1 MSSIQLMKYR
11 IKQKTLEIGGVKVG
25 GLPGLTPTVLIGSV
39 FYRGDKTVIDR
50 QSGKVDKKDT
60 EKLLQTV
67 IEVSQ
72 KTSLPSMLDVVAE
85 TPEAM
90 QKHLRFLVD
99 AVDHPLL
106 IDGSSDM
113 KVNLAG
119 LEAARDGGFMGS
131 VILNSLIPEVGEED
145 YQSLKELGL
154 QNALILSHSNAAITS
169 ATKRVEIAE
178 SILQRALEAG
188 ISNLLFDTGVL
199 DLPTLGLACKAI
211 QGIKQKLGYPAGC
224 GAHNAVS
231 TWKGLKPKFGRK
243 AKAPVFVGSSLMPVS
258 LGADFILYG
267 PIKHASIVFP
277 SVAMIDV
284 ALSGVYLET
293 RERIPKPH
301 PRYSIG

>member
-1 MSSIQLMKYR
+1 MTYSIE
-11 IKQKTLEIGGVKVG
+11 QKTLEIGGVKVG
-25 GLPGLTPTVLIGSV
+25 GLPGLVPTVLIGSI
-39 FYRGDKTVIDR
+39 FYTGDRTVIDR
-50 QSGKVDKKDT
+50 QSGRIDKKDT
-60 EKLLQTV
+60 ENLLQTV
-67 IEVSQ
+67 TEVSE

-90 QKHLRFLVD
+90 QKHLQYLVD

-106 IDGSSDM
+106 IDGSSDTS
-113 KVNLAG
+113 VNVAG
-119 LEAARDGGFMGS
+119 LEAAREGGFMER
-131 VILNSLIPEVGEED
+131 VILNSLTPEVREED
-145 YQSLKELGL
+145 YQKLKELGL
-154 QNALILSHSNAAITS
+154 RNAVVLAHSTAAITS

-178 SILQRALEAG
+178 SILQKAVKAG

-211 QGIKQKLGYPAGC
+211 HKIKDTLGYPSGC

-231 TWKGLKPKFGRK
+231 TWKGLKPKFGRE
-243 AKAPVFVGSSLMPVS
+243 AKTPAFVGSSLMPVS

-267 PIKHASIVFP
+267 PIKHASVVFP

-284 ALSGVYLET
+284 ALSGVFLES
-293 RERIPKPH
+293 RVRIPKPH